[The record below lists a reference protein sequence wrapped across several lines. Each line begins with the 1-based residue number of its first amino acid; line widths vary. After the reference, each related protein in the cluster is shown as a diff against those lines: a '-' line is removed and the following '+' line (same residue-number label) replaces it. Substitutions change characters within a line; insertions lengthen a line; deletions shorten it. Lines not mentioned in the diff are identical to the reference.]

1 MSMKEIEK
9 GSPRFTK
16 GEVGTELGFA
26 RGEVGTGLVWSRVP
40 LKVKDHAIVD
50 SDVLEGYNKRA
61 ETDLSPLKWSGII

>member
-1 MSMKEIEK
+1 MKEIEE
-9 GSPRFTK
+9 GNPRFIK
-16 GEVGTELGFA
+16 EEVGTELGFA

-50 SDVLEGYNKRA
+50 SEVLEGYNKRA